1 MIIPKG
7 YRVCIRC
14 QGRKKLYK
22 CGNGGWSFINSG
34 GVLTSC
40 PLCNESGTIP
50 LLENAVE
57 ESKKVLEKMNLKSEK
72 GSSNA
77 KKESRRT
84 AEA

>member
-1 MIIPKG
+1 MMIPKG

-14 QGRKKLYK
+14 KGRKKLYK
-22 CGNGGWSFINSG
+22 TGGGWTFENTG

-40 PLCNESGTIP
+40 PMCNEAGTIP
-50 LLENAVE
+50 LLENAIE
-57 ESKKVLEKMNLKSEK
+57 ESKKVLEINSK